1 MLSPPNNPG
10 RQVLYVTTVKRT
22 LQLMLLPWPCLVSC
36 SPHTTHSY
44 WPQQRRSYKGKFLG
58 VYLRTAEADPG
69 EFDFTPQSGWRHLT
83 LQVGL
88 GSFSEESGVS
98 QHCGSRRR
106 TLANHTLHHGSQ
118 SGTVLPPK
126 GHLAMVRD
134 SWLS

>member
-1 MLSPPNNPG
+1 MSLLLRDLCNSCYYLGPVLLVVTPPP
-10 RQVLYVTTVKRT
+10 
-22 LQLMLLPWPCLVSC
+22 P
-36 SPHTTHSY
+36 THSY
-44 WPQQRRSYKGKFLG
+44 WPQKRCPYKGKFLG
-58 VYLRTAEADPG
+58 MCLRTAEADPG
-69 EFDFTPQSGWRHLT
+69 ELPLTPQSGWRHLT
-83 LQVGL
+83 VQVGL

-126 GHLAMVRD
+126 GHLTMVRD